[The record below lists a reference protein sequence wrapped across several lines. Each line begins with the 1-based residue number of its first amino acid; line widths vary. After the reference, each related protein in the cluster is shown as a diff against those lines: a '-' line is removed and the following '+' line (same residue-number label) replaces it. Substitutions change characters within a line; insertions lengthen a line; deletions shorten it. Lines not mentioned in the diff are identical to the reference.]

1 MLTLIDTYEKMA
13 AIIPDYTF
21 GGTKTP
27 LIKMSISSSETE
39 DEKKKLTTKTPRRNI
54 VTKEALAKLIA
65 SAKIFF

>member
-1 MLTLIDTYEKMA
+1 MA

-39 DEKKKLTTKTPRRNI
+39 DEKRNVI
-54 VTKEALAKLIA
+54 HL
-65 SAKIFF
+65 KIPLFGN